1 MDSEYLDPQQ
11 CADILSVK
19 KRTFLERYA
28 PRPDIPR
35 ANIRIEETFLVEKRR
50 SRRMARPPKRK
61 TPDDVICT
69 TFTPSVI

>member
-28 PRPDIPR
+28 PRPDFP
-35 ANIRIEETFLVEKRR
+35 ARISVSKKRFWWKKEEVVGWLDRQKEKRP
-50 SRRMARPPKRK
+50 MM
-61 TPDDVICT
+61 
-69 TFTPSVI
+69 

>member
-28 PRPDIPR
+28 PRPDFP
-35 ANIRIEETFLVEKRR
+35 ARISVLKKRFWWKKKKK
-50 SRRMARPPKRK
+50 SK
-61 TPDDVICT
+61 DG
-69 TFTPSVI
+69 

>member
-28 PRPDIPR
+28 PRPDFP
-35 ANIRIEETFLVEKRR
+35 ARISVSKKR
-50 SRRMARPPKRK
+50 
-61 TPDDVICT
+61 
-69 TFTPSVI
+69 FW

>member
-28 PRPDIPR
+28 PRPDFP
-35 ANIRIEETFLVEKRR
+35 ARISVSKKRFWWKKEEVVGWLDRQK
-50 SRRMARPPKRK
+50 K

-69 TFTPSVI
+69 TFAPSGI

>member
-28 PRPDIPR
+28 PRPDFP
-35 ANIRIEETFLVEKRR
+35 ARISVSKKRFWWKKEEVEGWL
-50 SRRMARPPKRK
+50 
-61 TPDDVICT
+61 D
-69 TFTPSVI
+69 